1 MVLEQIWNLEGNRG
15 VKIYSEGA
23 VSILAGKSIFI
34 PPKEWIRVYLPYK
47 LIIEG
52 GVTIACGLQRRGL
65 IAGLAITKGGQI
77 RVNIWNST
85 QEVIQLAPKT
95 VLVNVLGAEVTVK
108 YLGENAE
115 KIQKEDVYEI
125 DEREELKEKDRK
137 EKIMGIGI
145 GELSPEFPF
154 SAEKIEEKIREMF
167 PNVGDLSSHPVNERM
182 EELIVKKEE
191 VNWSEPQE
199 FGVRTQYAIEN
210 VADRRLI
217 DKQLDEYV
225 QRGYLREVS
234 VAEVVYLSPLLPIKK
249 PNGTFRF
256 TNDFRKLNK
265 YFKNIG
271 TTQVDVWRKLWELN
285 PNWKYYMKID
295 LKDGFF
301 GIPVDETLSRLF
313 GFTYGSRRFVWRRLP
328 QGWLWSPIFFGERVA
343 EILKGLDTPQYSDD
357 VLVGAESPKELFEK
371 AVEVFRRFNEFGV
384 KVNYDKVVWVSN
396 KLTFLGYE
404 IEDGT
409 LSLKKYIKKK
419 MENVGKVSNIKDLER
434 VIGIISYARRTIQK
448 TEEVLAPLRQDL
460 KILKKG
466 NVSEQWFEE
475 LNSKVLN
482 AFNSAF
488 ENMKDLMLPGCIP
501 NEFILETDWSGNF
514 SGYMLFATLANEKK
528 ALIDLGSRTNTRI
541 TSSYLGELDAIIWAC
556 KKTKAFR
563 GSIPLIIRTDSHSIF
578 DKYQS
583 KILVDDDVRSFR
595 RWGWLLANEPGFN
608 IEFYPGSENSGADL
622 LSRPHPK
629 KLNIGDM
636 VVTEKGIEKVMKKK
650 EIPQCFILWGNEG
663 DVLKVKK
670 LREDAELPERKTPGA
685 VGYDLF
691 SYEEKILKGNER
703 ILIGTGIAIELP
715 KGVYGRIA
723 PRSGLALKQGIN
735 LGAGVIDPDYRGEL
749 KILLFNHSDT
759 EYVIK
764 KGERIAQ
771 LIMEK
776 VKIGDV
782 EEVEKLSDT
791 RRSDKG
797 FGSTNLVRKT
807 EEEKIVTEGDL
818 KQLVWQEHLKA
829 HWGPKKVYWAL
840 QKNGTPVKMEIVK
853 EVCSECE
860 ICAKFRPERPRS
872 KWHSVLYSEEPG
884 EVIYA
889 DVIGP
894 LPTGRGGFKYIHC
907 IVESLTKMSKTKI
920 LKVVDSVKVIEAFE
934 SWMKDYGS
942 IKTLVTDNASYYSSE
957 MMSKWCKEKGIIH
970 RFSAP
975 YRHQSMGIVERYNRT
990 LEDRIR
996 KLKYA
1001 HGGSWVDY
1009 VSMAEK
1015 SINSIVHDS
1024 TGYSPIELW
1033 NGNPEMIKEV
1043 VLKRDKERERRNQKR
1058 QIFPVKFYIGQMV
1071 LVREYN
1077 PQKQGK
1083 FDRLWKGPYE
1093 VIKKVSKTMWKVKRS
1108 SRDIAIYHEDQM
1120 QPFDL

>member
-1 MVLEQIWNLEGNRG
+1 M
-15 VKIYSEGA
+15 
-23 VSILAGKSIFI
+23 AGKSIFI

-52 GVTIACGLQRRGL
+52 GVTVVCGLQRKGL

-77 RVNIWNST
+77 RMNIWNST
-85 QEVIQLAPKT
+85 PEVIQLAPKT
-95 VLVNVLGAEVTVK
+95 ILVNVLGAEISIK
-108 YLGENAE
+108 YLGENTE
-115 KIQKEDVYEI
+115 KIDKKDVYEI
-125 DEREELKEKDRK
+125 EEIDEEIEVKDDEKQEEFRE
-137 EKIMGIGI
+137 ICI

-167 PNVGDLSSHPVNERM
+167 PKVGDLSSHPVNEKM

-199 FGVRTQYAIEN
+199 YGVRTQYSIEN

-225 QRGYLREVS
+225 QRGYLKEIS
-234 VAEVVYLSPLLPIKK
+234 VAEVAYLSPLLPIKK

-271 TTQVDVWRKLWELN
+271 TTQVDVWRKLWELD
-285 PNWKYYMKID
+285 PRWKYYMKID

-343 EILKGLDTPQYSDD
+343 EILRGLNTPQYSDD
-357 VLVGAESPKELFEK
+357 VLVGAESPEELFEK

-384 KVNYDKVVWVSN
+384 KVNYDKVVWISD

-419 MENVGKVSNIKDLER
+419 MDNIGKVAKIKDLER
-434 VIGIISYARRTIQK
+434 VIGIISYARRTIKK

-466 NVSEQWFEE
+466 GVSEQWLEE

-488 ENMKDLMLPGCIP
+488 ENMEDLMLPGCIP
-501 NEFILETDWSGNF
+501 ENFVLETDWSGNF

-528 ALIDLGSRTNTRI
+528 ALIDLGSRTNARI

-563 GSIPLIIRTDSHSIF
+563 GSVPLIIKTDSYSIF

-595 RWGWLLANEPGFN
+595 RWGWLLANEPGFS

-622 LSRPHPK
+622 LSRPHPN
-629 KLNIGDM
+629 KLDIEDM
-636 VVTEKGIEKVMKKK
+636 VVTKKGIEKVVKS
-650 EIPQCFILWGNEG
+650 PQCFLMWGNEG

-670 LREDAELPERKTPGA
+670 LREDAALPERKTPGA

-691 SYEEKILKGNER
+691 SYEEKVLKASER
-703 ILIGTGIAIELP
+703 ILVSTGVAIELP
-715 KGVYGRIA
+715 NGVYGRIA
-723 PRSGLALKQGIN
+723 PRSGLALKKGIDI
-735 LGAGVIDPDYRGEL
+735 GAGVIDPDYRGEI
-749 KILLFNHSDT
+749 KILLLNNSKF
-759 EYVIK
+759 EYLIK
-764 KGERIAQ
+764 KGDRIAQ

-782 EEVEKLSDT
+782 EEVEELSET
-791 RRSDKG
+791 KRSERG
-797 FGSTNLVRKT
+797 FGSTDLVM
-807 EEEKIVTEGDL
+807 EIGENIVNDGDL
-818 KQLVWQEHLKA
+818 RQLVWQEHLKA
-829 HWGPKKVYWAL
+829 HWGPKKVFWAL
-840 QKNGTPVKMEIVK
+840 QRNGTPVKMEIVK
-853 EVCSECE
+853 EICNECE

-872 KWHSVLYSEEPG
+872 KWHSVLYSEKPG
-884 EVIYA
+884 EVVYA

-920 LKVVDSVKVIEAFE
+920 LRGVDSIKVIEAFE
-934 SWMKDYGS
+934 SWMQDFGP

-957 MMSKWCKEKGIIH
+957 MMNKWCKEKGIAH

-1009 VSMAEK
+1009 VNVAEK

-1033 NGNPEMIKEV
+1033 NGNEEMIQKAK
-1043 VLKRDKERERRNQKR
+1043 LKIEREREMRNKKR
-1058 QIFPVKFYIGQMV
+1058 HFFPVKFEIGNMV
-1071 LVREYN
+1071 LIREYN

-1093 VIKKVSKTMWKVKRS
+1093 VIEKISNTMWRVRKSYREVV
-1108 SRDIAIYHEDQM
+1108 ICHEDQM